1 MKKSDIKVMP
11 EYFDQ
16 YINLTEDLPIL
27 ECLEVSLKELENA
40 PIDLWNKL
48 GNQVYEVGKWTVKDI
63 VQHYIDCERV
73 FVYRIISIA
82 RGEKQKLLSF
92 DEEEFAQNTNANT
105 RTIEDLLEELILVR
119 KSTIAMYKSFDDTML
134 LREGTAYNGIKYSPL
149 ALGFVIAGHQ
159 RHHLK
164 VLEDRYYP
172 LLNK

>member
-16 YINLTEDLPIL
+16 YINLTEDLSIL

-92 DEEEFAQNTNANT
+92 DEEEYAQNTNANT

-149 ALGFVIAGHQ
+149 ALGFVIVGHQ

>member
-73 FVYRIISIA
+73 FAYRIISIA